1 MSKGKG
7 TGAEKKPSMVIGA
20 AVLTVLAA
28 GAGGSFGFYL
38 SGEVKPSAEATPAAA
53 KEAQAKPSLP
63 SDTKL
68 VELAPMVTNLAEP
81 KNTWI
86 RVEASLITDGEVD
99 AALGGKVAEDI
110 VAFLKSMTL
119 GELDGASGF
128 QHLRED
134 LNDRARVRGGSQV
147 RELVIHGVIV
157 E

>member
-1 MSKGKG
+1 MAKGKG
-7 TGAEKKPSMVIGA
+7 TAAEKKPSLLIGG
-20 AVLTVLAA
+20 AVLTLLAA
-28 GAGGSFGFYL
+28 GAGGSFGFYP
-38 SGEVKPSAEATPAAA
+38 SGDVKPSVEATPAAM
-53 KEAQAKPSLP
+53 EAQAKPSLP

-86 RVEASLITDGEVD
+86 RVEASLITDGEVS

-119 GELDGASGF
+119 AELDGASGF